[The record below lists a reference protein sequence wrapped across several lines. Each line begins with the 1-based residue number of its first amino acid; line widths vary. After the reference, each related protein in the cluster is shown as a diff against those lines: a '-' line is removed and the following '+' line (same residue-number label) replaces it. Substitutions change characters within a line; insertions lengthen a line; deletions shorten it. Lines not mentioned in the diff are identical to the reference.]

1 MKTQTP
7 LVSCSTIWSRLN
19 KQKSLRAVAVAVLA
33 LAGTALPTNV
43 WAGTF
48 ADSFSAGLNTNYWTI
63 AQSTP
68 GLYTANFSPGGLTFA
83 KTATPTS
90 SANIVASLNLASLGG
105 NISNDFSAQ
114 VTFTNAV
121 LPGPNVDVATL
132 YMSFQDGTPFDL
144 ERVGPFASYS
154 LESILCVYNGI
165 ANQGVIYTTATA
177 GTLTVSRTGSTVS
190 FYFNGTF
197 IYSQTESSPLVVLGI
212 QLNNVSGDDTTA
224 VTYDSFSITGPSVLN
239 SPLRLVTPPVSQA
252 VNVGTTATFTVAVT
266 GLTPLAYQWQFNNTN
281 IVWGTNSTLTITN
294 VEPVNTGAYDVIVS
308 NSSGSIT
315 SAPPA
320 NLVLNVLAIQMV
332 PGLTILGSVGANTQV
347 EWSPDL
353 NTWNTLT
360 NFTLPSSPFYYADW
374 SAVGQP
380 KRFYRAVFP

>member
-33 LAGTALPTNV
+33 LAGTALPTHL
-43 WAGTF
+43 WARTF
-48 ADSFSAGLNTNYWTI
+48 AAR
-63 AQSTP
+63 
-68 GLYTANFSPGGLTFA
+68 FSPRVFLFFTN
-83 KTATPTS
+83 TATPTS

-154 LESILCVYNGI
+154 FESILCVYNGI

-224 VTYDSFSITGPSVLN
+224 VTYDSFSITGPSV
-239 SPLRLVTPPVSQA
+239 QI
-252 VNVGTTATFTVAVT
+252 G
-266 GLTPLAYQWQFNNTN
+266 
-281 IVWGTNSTLTITN
+281 
-294 VEPVNTGAYDVIVS
+294 
-308 NSSGSIT
+308 
-315 SAPPA
+315 
-320 NLVLNVLAIQMV
+320 
-332 PGLTILGSVGANTQV
+332 
-347 EWSPDL
+347 
-353 NTWNTLT
+353 
-360 NFTLPSSPFYYADW
+360 
-374 SAVGQP
+374 
-380 KRFYRAVFP
+380 RASC